1 MALPTHKGIM
11 LAGMTSCIWVPGGP
25 VLILSLERGVGG
37 GAEHSGFVLIMFI
50 KSPHKAL
57 LVSLRESAYRKQ
69 GT

>member
-11 LAGMTSCIWVPGGP
+11 LANGVLYLGTRGTSLNFIAREG
-25 VLILSLERGVGG
+25 GG
-37 GAEHSGFVLIMFI
+37 GASEHSGFVLIKFI